1 MDYLPLHFKLEG
13 DRVLIVGGGDLA
25 FNKAMLLTRAGAR
38 ILFVAPQFSNKVLA
52 LGDQHE
58 FRVGNFDSADLQG
71 VCLVVAATSDNQ
83 VNSSVA
89 AAARAKG
96 TPVNVVDAPDL
107 CSVIFPAIIDR
118 SPVLISVGTSGAS
131 PVLARSIRETIEGY
145 LPEGIARLAQFLKEA
160 RPALKK
166 HFSDIQVRRRVVEQF
181 MSSPGPELAQRGDF
195 TAAEA
200 YLHEEPAVTGEVYLV
215 GAGPGDPDL
224 LTLKA
229 LQLMQKADVI
239 LYDNLVSQAVLG
251 RARRDATY
259 EFVGKRSGYLSTSQE
274 SINALLVRLAVEG
287 KRVLRLKGG
296 DPFIFGRGGEELEE
310 LVEAGVPFQV
320 VPGITAASG
329 CAAYAGI
336 PLTHRDYAQS
346 VRFITGHPRNSQ
358 VQLPWQEFVSPGQ
371 TLVFYMGLAGL
382 VDICKN
388 LIAHG
393 MSQDTSV
400 AVISKGTTPE
410 QEMVIGSLDT
420 VSKRVIE
427 AQLASPTLIIVGD
440 VVSAPSRRHEPGL
453 SPTE

>member
-1 MDYLPLHFKLEG
+1 
-13 DRVLIVGGGDLA
+13 
-25 FNKAMLLTRAGAR
+25 
-38 ILFVAPQFSNKVLA
+38 
-52 LGDQHE
+52 
-58 FRVGNFDSADLQG
+58 
-71 VCLVVAATSDNQ
+71 
-83 VNSSVA
+83 
-89 AAARAKG
+89 
-96 TPVNVVDAPDL
+96 
-107 CSVIFPAIIDR
+107 
-118 SPVLISVGTSGAS
+118 
-131 PVLARSIRETIEGY
+131 
-145 LPEGIARLAQFLKEA
+145 
-160 RPALKK
+160 
-166 HFSDIQVRRRVVEQF
+166 
-181 MSSPGPELAQRGDF
+181 
-195 TAAEA
+195 
-200 YLHEEPAVTGEVYLV
+200 
-215 GAGPGDPDL
+215 
-224 LTLKA
+224 
-229 LQLMQKADVI
+229 
-239 LYDNLVSQAVLG
+239 
-251 RARRDATY
+251 
-259 EFVGKRSGYLSTSQE
+259 
-274 SINALLVRLAVEG
+274 VRLAMEG

>member
-1 MDYLPLHFKLEG
+1 M
-13 DRVLIVGGGDLA
+13 
-25 FNKAMLLTRAGAR
+25 
-38 ILFVAPQFSNKVLA
+38 
-52 LGDQHE
+52 
-58 FRVGNFDSADLQG
+58 
-71 VCLVVAATSDNQ
+71 
-83 VNSSVA
+83 
-89 AAARAKG
+89 
-96 TPVNVVDAPDL
+96 
-107 CSVIFPAIIDR
+107 
-118 SPVLISVGTSGAS
+118 
-131 PVLARSIRETIEGY
+131 
-145 LPEGIARLAQFLKEA
+145 
-160 RPALKK
+160 
-166 HFSDIQVRRRVVEQF
+166 
-181 MSSPGPELAQRGDF
+181 
-195 TAAEA
+195 
-200 YLHEEPAVTGEVYLV
+200 
-215 GAGPGDPDL
+215 
-224 LTLKA
+224 
-229 LQLMQKADVI
+229 I